1 MDIDT
6 ARDEILQAML
16 DNVVFDGWTERSLKE
31 SLAMAGCDHTVAAR
45 AFPDGIADILAHF
58 SAWADRAMSDMV
70 EGEGDEFD
78 RRRTGDKITH
88 AMQRRFEVLEP
99 HKEAV
104 RRSLALFALPPY
116 APLGPRLLYRTV
128 DTIWR
133 LAGDSATDFNFYT
146 KRAALAGILSAATLY
161 WINDQSPDDEETRD
175 FIARRVA
182 RLDRTGRAVHRY
194 GRIGGL
200 TEAPW
205 RFAASLRE
213 RVMAR
218 TGSRKQPP
226 PSETNLGE

>member
-31 SLAMAGCDHTVAAR
+31 SLAMTGYDRAVADR
-45 AFPDGIADILAHF
+45 AFPNGMADILSHF
-58 SAWADRAMSDMV
+58 SAWADRQMADMV
-70 EGEGDEFD
+70 EGEGDEFH
-78 RRRTGDKITH
+78 RRRTGDKVTH
-88 AMQRRFEVLEP
+88 ALQRRFEVLEP

-104 RRSLALFALPPY
+104 RRSLAVFALPTY
-116 APLGPRLLYRTV
+116 APLGPRLLYDTV

-146 KRAALAGILSAATLY
+146 KRAALAGILSSATLY
-161 WINDQSPDDEETRD
+161 WINDQSPDDAETRD
-175 FIARRVA
+175 FVARRVA
-182 RLDRTGRAVHRY
+182 RLDQAGRAVHRY

-205 RFAASLRE
+205 RVAARLRD
-213 RVMAR
+213 RVAAR
-218 TGSRKQPP
+218 TARRRAPP
-226 PSETNLGE
+226 PGGPAAD